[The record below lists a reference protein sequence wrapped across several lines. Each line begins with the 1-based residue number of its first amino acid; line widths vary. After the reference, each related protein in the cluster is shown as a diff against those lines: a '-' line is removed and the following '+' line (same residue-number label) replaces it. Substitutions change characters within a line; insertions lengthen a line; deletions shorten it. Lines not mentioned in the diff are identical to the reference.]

1 MRSYLELLK
10 QIIEEGEEKED
21 RTGTGTLSL
30 FARQQRFD
38 LQAGFPIITTKK
50 IHFKSVVAE
59 LLWFLRGDTNIQFL
73 KDNGC
78 SIWDEWADEQGNLG
92 PIYGKQWRN
101 WSGSKGKNYDQIKT
115 LLQNL
120 KEKPHS
126 RRMILSGWNVED
138 LPDENISPKENV
150 KQGKM
155 ALACCHLL
163 SQLFVN
169 QGKLSLLF
177 FARSQDYFLGTPF
190 NIASL
195 RTFNASFGSA

>member
-138 LPDENISPKENV
+138 LPDENIKPKENV

-177 FARSQDYFLGTPF
+177 FARKQRKSTCSSPIFFFL
-190 NIASL
+190 SL
-195 RTFNASFGSA
+195 LYNLF

>member
-177 FARSQDYFLGTPF
+177 FARSQDFF
-190 NIASL
+190 
-195 RTFNASFGSA
+195 